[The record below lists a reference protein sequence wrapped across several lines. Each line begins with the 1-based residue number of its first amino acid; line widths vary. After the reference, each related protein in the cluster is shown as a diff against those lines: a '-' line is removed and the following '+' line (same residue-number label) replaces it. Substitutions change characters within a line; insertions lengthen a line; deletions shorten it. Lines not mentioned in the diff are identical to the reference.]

1 MHRSLLVRQVAPA
14 VILFLGLLAGSLLLD
29 ALLHRAGWVALG
41 LWLGPMGTALIALS
55 FLYSLRKR
63 KIIQTGPPR
72 LFLEWHQALGWSGA
86 LLVTVHGGVHF
97 HAILPWAAL
106 AAMLIVV
113 ASGMTGGVLLRRAL
127 ADVRERSA
135 EAPEEWRLFLDAAT
149 VDAMKRWRA
158 VHMPLNAVFLVF
170 ALAHVVSA
178 ILLRSW

>member
-14 VILFLGLLAGSLLLD
+14 VSLFLGLLAGSLLLD
-29 ALLHRAGWVALG
+29 ALLHRAGWTALG
-41 LWLGPMGTALIALS
+41 LWLGPIGTALIALS

-72 LFLEWHQALGWSGA
+72 TFLEWHQALGWSGA

-97 HAILPWAAL
+97 YALLPWAAL

-127 ADVRERSA
+127 AVVRERGA
-135 EAPEEWRLFLDAAT
+135 ETSDDWRLLLDAAT
-149 VDAMKRWRA
+149 VDAMKRWRS
-158 VHMPLNAVFLVF
+158 VHMPLNAVFLVLS
-170 ALAHVVSA
+170 LAHIVSA
-178 ILLRSW
+178 VLLKSW